1 MGVGRVDKIIL
12 AGAFGAHISPKHAMV
27 LGMIPDCKLENV
39 VSAGNAAGTGARIAL
54 LNKESRNKIEL
65 LVNNITKIDIAK
77 ELSKKTG
84 YSLELS
90 KILINNLLIVL
101 ISAIKKNKLN
111 LKNIGTFRLINK
123 SERIGRN
130 PITKENFVITSRK
143 SISFIASKKLLSVVN
158 LSK

>member
-1 MGVGRVDKIIL
+1 MK
-12 AGAFGAHISPKHAMV
+12 K
-27 LGMIPDCKLENV
+27 
-39 VSAGNAAGTGARIAL
+39 
-54 LNKESRNKIEL
+54 
-65 LVNNITKIDIAK
+65 NNLTKIDIAK

-101 ISAIKKNKLN
+101 ISSIKKNKLN
-111 LKNIGTFRLINK
+111 LKNIGTFKLINK

-143 SISFIASKKLLSVVN
+143 SISFISSKKLLSVVN

>member
-1 MGVGRVDKIIL
+1 MK
-12 AGAFGAHISPKHAMV
+12 K
-27 LGMIPDCKLENV
+27 
-39 VSAGNAAGTGARIAL
+39 
-54 LNKESRNKIEL
+54 
-65 LVNNITKIDIAK
+65 NNITKIDIAK
-77 ELSKKTG
+77 ELSIKTG

-101 ISAIKKNKLN
+101 ISSIKKNKLN

-123 SERIGRN
+123 LERMGRN

-143 SISFIASKKLLSVVN
+143 SISFISSKKLLSVVN

>member
-1 MGVGRVDKIIL
+1 MK
-12 AGAFGAHISPKHAMV
+12 K
-27 LGMIPDCKLENV
+27 
-39 VSAGNAAGTGARIAL
+39 
-54 LNKESRNKIEL
+54 
-65 LVNNITKIDIAK
+65 NNLTKIDIAK

-101 ISAIKKNKLN
+101 ISSIKKNKLN

-143 SISFIASKKLLSVVN
+143 SISFITSKKLLSVVN

>member
-1 MGVGRVDKIIL
+1 MK
-12 AGAFGAHISPKHAMV
+12 K
-27 LGMIPDCKLENV
+27 
-39 VSAGNAAGTGARIAL
+39 
-54 LNKESRNKIEL
+54 
-65 LVNNITKIDIAK
+65 NNLTKIDIVK

-84 YSLELS
+84 YSWELS

-158 LSK
+158 LSKWVNFSKFQKYLYI

>member
-1 MGVGRVDKIIL
+1 MK
-12 AGAFGAHISPKHAMV
+12 K
-27 LGMIPDCKLENV
+27 
-39 VSAGNAAGTGARIAL
+39 
-54 LNKESRNKIEL
+54 
-65 LVNNITKIDIAK
+65 NNLTKIDIAK

-90 KILINNLLIVL
+90 KILIKSLLIVL
-101 ISAIKKNKLN
+101 ISSIKKNKLN

>member
-1 MGVGRVDKIIL
+1 MK
-12 AGAFGAHISPKHAMV
+12 K
-27 LGMIPDCKLENV
+27 
-39 VSAGNAAGTGARIAL
+39 
-54 LNKESRNKIEL
+54 
-65 LVNNITKIDIAK
+65 NNITKIDIAK

-101 ISAIKKNKLN
+101 ISSIKKNKLN

-123 SERIGRN
+123 LERMGRN

-143 SISFIASKKLLSVVN
+143 SISFISSKKLLSVVN

>member
-1 MGVGRVDKIIL
+1 MK
-12 AGAFGAHISPKHAMV
+12 K
-27 LGMIPDCKLENV
+27 
-39 VSAGNAAGTGARIAL
+39 
-54 LNKESRNKIEL
+54 
-65 LVNNITKIDIAK
+65 NNITKIDIAK

-143 SISFIASKKLLSVVN
+143 SISFISSKKLLSVVN

>member
-1 MGVGRVDKIIL
+1 MK
-12 AGAFGAHISPKHAMV
+12 K
-27 LGMIPDCKLENV
+27 
-39 VSAGNAAGTGARIAL
+39 
-54 LNKESRNKIEL
+54 
-65 LVNNITKIDIAK
+65 NNLTKIDIAK

-101 ISAIKKNKLN
+101 ISSIKKNKLN

-143 SISFIASKKLLSVVN
+143 SISFISSKKLLSVVN

>member
-1 MGVGRVDKIIL
+1 VK
-12 AGAFGAHISPKHAMV
+12 K
-27 LGMIPDCKLENV
+27 
-39 VSAGNAAGTGARIAL
+39 
-54 LNKESRNKIEL
+54 
-65 LVNNITKIDIAK
+65 NNLTKIDIVK

-101 ISAIKKNKLN
+101 ISSIKKNKLN
-111 LKNIGTFRLINK
+111 LKNIGTFKLINK

>member
-1 MGVGRVDKIIL
+1 VK
-12 AGAFGAHISPKHAMV
+12 K
-27 LGMIPDCKLENV
+27 
-39 VSAGNAAGTGARIAL
+39 
-54 LNKESRNKIEL
+54 
-65 LVNNITKIDIAK
+65 NNLTKIDIAK

>member
-1 MGVGRVDKIIL
+1 MK
-12 AGAFGAHISPKHAMV
+12 K
-27 LGMIPDCKLENV
+27 
-39 VSAGNAAGTGARIAL
+39 
-54 LNKESRNKIEL
+54 
-65 LVNNITKIDIAK
+65 NNITKIDIAK

-101 ISAIKKNKLN
+101 ISAIRKNKLN

>member
-1 MGVGRVDKIIL
+1 VK
-12 AGAFGAHISPKHAMV
+12 K
-27 LGMIPDCKLENV
+27 
-39 VSAGNAAGTGARIAL
+39 
-54 LNKESRNKIEL
+54 
-65 LVNNITKIDIAK
+65 NNITKIDIAK

-101 ISAIKKNKLN
+101 ISSIKKNKLN
-111 LKNIGTFRLINK
+111 LKNIGTFKLINK
-123 SERIGRN
+123 LERIGRN
-130 PITKENFVITSRK
+130 PITKKNFVITARK

>member
-1 MGVGRVDKIIL
+1 MKKKNL
-12 AGAFGAHISPKHAMV
+12 
-27 LGMIPDCKLENV
+27 
-39 VSAGNAAGTGARIAL
+39 
-54 LNKESRNKIEL
+54 
-65 LVNNITKIDIAK
+65 TKIDIAK
-77 ELSKKTG
+77 KLSKKTG

-101 ISAIKKNKLN
+101 ISSIKKNKLN

>member
-1 MGVGRVDKIIL
+1 MK
-12 AGAFGAHISPKHAMV
+12 K
-27 LGMIPDCKLENV
+27 
-39 VSAGNAAGTGARIAL
+39 
-54 LNKESRNKIEL
+54 
-65 LVNNITKIDIAK
+65 NNLTKIDIAK

-90 KILINNLLIVL
+90 KILINSLLIVL
-101 ISAIKKNKLN
+101 ISSIKKNKLN

-143 SISFIASKKLLSVVN
+143 SISFITSKKLLSVVN

>member
-1 MGVGRVDKIIL
+1 MK
-12 AGAFGAHISPKHAMV
+12 K
-27 LGMIPDCKLENV
+27 
-39 VSAGNAAGTGARIAL
+39 
-54 LNKESRNKIEL
+54 
-65 LVNNITKIDIAK
+65 NNLTKIDIVK

-101 ISAIKKNKLN
+101 VSAIKKNKLN

-143 SISFIASKKLLSVVN
+143 SISFISSKKLLSVVN

>member
-1 MGVGRVDKIIL
+1 MK
-12 AGAFGAHISPKHAMV
+12 K
-27 LGMIPDCKLENV
+27 
-39 VSAGNAAGTGARIAL
+39 
-54 LNKESRNKIEL
+54 
-65 LVNNITKIDIAK
+65 NNLTKIDIVK

-90 KILINNLLIVL
+90 KILINNLLIVS
-101 ISAIKKNKLN
+101 ISSIKKNKLN

-130 PITKENFVITSRK
+130 PMTKENFVITSRK

>member
-1 MGVGRVDKIIL
+1 MKKKNL
-12 AGAFGAHISPKHAMV
+12 
-27 LGMIPDCKLENV
+27 
-39 VSAGNAAGTGARIAL
+39 
-54 LNKESRNKIEL
+54 
-65 LVNNITKIDIAK
+65 TKIDIDK
-77 ELSKKTG
+77 KLSKKTG

-90 KILINNLLIVL
+90 KILINSLLIVL
-101 ISAIKKNKLN
+101 ISSIKINKLN

-130 PITKENFVITSRK
+130 PITKENFIITSRK

>member
-1 MGVGRVDKIIL
+1 MK
-12 AGAFGAHISPKHAMV
+12 K
-27 LGMIPDCKLENV
+27 
-39 VSAGNAAGTGARIAL
+39 
-54 LNKESRNKIEL
+54 
-65 LVNNITKIDIAK
+65 NNLTKIDIAK

-90 KILINNLLIVL
+90 KILINSLLIVL
-101 ISAIKKNKLN
+101 ISSIKKNKLN

-130 PITKENFVITSRK
+130 PMTKENFVITSRK
-143 SISFIASKKLLSVVN
+143 SISFITSKKLLSVVN

>member
-1 MGVGRVDKIIL
+1 VK
-12 AGAFGAHISPKHAMV
+12 K
-27 LGMIPDCKLENV
+27 
-39 VSAGNAAGTGARIAL
+39 
-54 LNKESRNKIEL
+54 
-65 LVNNITKIDIAK
+65 NNITKIDIAK

>member
-1 MGVGRVDKIIL
+1 MK
-12 AGAFGAHISPKHAMV
+12 K
-27 LGMIPDCKLENV
+27 
-39 VSAGNAAGTGARIAL
+39 
-54 LNKESRNKIEL
+54 
-65 LVNNITKIDIAK
+65 NNLTKIDIAK

-90 KILINNLLIVL
+90 KILINSLLIVL
-101 ISAIKKNKLN
+101 ISSIKKNKLN
-111 LKNIGTFRLINK
+111 LKNIGTFKLINK

-130 PITKENFVITSRK
+130 PITKENFVINSRK

>member
-1 MGVGRVDKIIL
+1 MK
-12 AGAFGAHISPKHAMV
+12 K
-27 LGMIPDCKLENV
+27 
-39 VSAGNAAGTGARIAL
+39 
-54 LNKESRNKIEL
+54 
-65 LVNNITKIDIAK
+65 NNLTKIDIAK

-90 KILINNLLIVL
+90 KILINSLLIVL
-101 ISAIKKNKLN
+101 ISSIKKNKLN

-130 PITKENFVITSRK
+130 PTTKENFVITSRK
-143 SISFIASKKLLSVVN
+143 SISFITSKKLLSVVN

>member
-1 MGVGRVDKIIL
+1 MK
-12 AGAFGAHISPKHAMV
+12 K
-27 LGMIPDCKLENV
+27 
-39 VSAGNAAGTGARIAL
+39 
-54 LNKESRNKIEL
+54 
-65 LVNNITKIDIAK
+65 NNLTKIDIVK

-101 ISAIKKNKLN
+101 ISSIKKNKLN
-111 LKNIGTFRLINK
+111 LKNIGTFKLINK

>member
-1 MGVGRVDKIIL
+1 MK
-12 AGAFGAHISPKHAMV
+12 K
-27 LGMIPDCKLENV
+27 
-39 VSAGNAAGTGARIAL
+39 
-54 LNKESRNKIEL
+54 
-65 LVNNITKIDIAK
+65 NNLTKIDIVK

-101 ISAIKKNKLN
+101 ISSIKKNKLN
-111 LKNIGTFRLINK
+111 LKNIGTFKLINK
-123 SERIGRN
+123 LERIGRN
-130 PITKENFVITSRK
+130 PITKKNFVITARK

>member
-1 MGVGRVDKIIL
+1 MK
-12 AGAFGAHISPKHAMV
+12 K
-27 LGMIPDCKLENV
+27 
-39 VSAGNAAGTGARIAL
+39 
-54 LNKESRNKIEL
+54 
-65 LVNNITKIDIAK
+65 NNLTKIDIAK

-90 KILINNLLIVL
+90 KILINSLLIVL
-101 ISAIKKNKLN
+101 ISSIKINKLN

-143 SISFIASKKLLSVVN
+143 SISFITSKKLLSVVN

>member
-1 MGVGRVDKIIL
+1 MK
-12 AGAFGAHISPKHAMV
+12 K
-27 LGMIPDCKLENV
+27 
-39 VSAGNAAGTGARIAL
+39 
-54 LNKESRNKIEL
+54 
-65 LVNNITKIDIAK
+65 NNITKIDIAK

-101 ISAIKKNKLN
+101 ISSIKKNKLN
-111 LKNIGTFRLINK
+111 LKNIGTFKLINK

-143 SISFIASKKLLSVVN
+143 SISFISSKKLLSVVN
-158 LSK
+158 LNK

>member
-1 MGVGRVDKIIL
+1 VK
-12 AGAFGAHISPKHAMV
+12 K
-27 LGMIPDCKLENV
+27 
-39 VSAGNAAGTGARIAL
+39 
-54 LNKESRNKIEL
+54 
-65 LVNNITKIDIAK
+65 NNLTKIDIAK

-101 ISAIKKNKLN
+101 ISSIKKNKLN
-111 LKNIGTFRLINK
+111 LKNIGTFKLINK
-123 SERIGRN
+123 LERIGRN
-130 PITKENFVITSRK
+130 PITKKNFVITARK

>member
-1 MGVGRVDKIIL
+1 MK
-12 AGAFGAHISPKHAMV
+12 K
-27 LGMIPDCKLENV
+27 
-39 VSAGNAAGTGARIAL
+39 
-54 LNKESRNKIEL
+54 
-65 LVNNITKIDIAK
+65 NNLTKIDIVK

-90 KILINNLLIVL
+90 KILINNLLIVS
-101 ISAIKKNKLN
+101 ISSIKKNKLN

-130 PITKENFVITSRK
+130 PMTKENFVITSRK
-143 SISFIASKKLLSVVN
+143 SISFISSKKLLSVVN

>member
-1 MGVGRVDKIIL
+1 MKKKNL
-12 AGAFGAHISPKHAMV
+12 
-27 LGMIPDCKLENV
+27 
-39 VSAGNAAGTGARIAL
+39 
-54 LNKESRNKIEL
+54 
-65 LVNNITKIDIAK
+65 TKIDIAK
-77 ELSKKTG
+77 KLSKKTG

-101 ISAIKKNKLN
+101 ISSIKKNKLN
-111 LKNIGTFRLINK
+111 LKNIGTFKLINK

-130 PITKENFVITSRK
+130 PITKEIFVITSRK